1 MSKFV
6 KGISGNPKGRPLGS
20 VQRLPDRDTL
30 CQVLDAIT
38 SDLVTNYALLTTSQ
52 KIRILTSFTPLYQ
65 DSTLRELQTALSGM
79 SSSTI
84 TFDFCND
91 GKEAV

>member
-1 MSKFV
+1 MSKFI
-6 KGISGNPKGRPLGS
+6 KGISGNPKGRPIGS
-20 VQRLPDRDTL
+20 VQRLPNRETL
-30 CQVLDAIT
+30 CEVLDTIT
-38 SDLVTNYALLTTSQ
+38 SDLVSNYALLTTSQ

-84 TFDFCND
+84 TFDFGENV
-91 GKEAV
+91 KEAI